1 MIASYTIKEAN
12 RITGG
17 GLTQVSKMPEFTY
30 NLPPHECKVGSK
42 LITIED
48 SVCFG
53 CYAFKGFFDVFKSTV
68 VPAQYRRLASLSNE
82 QWAPA
87 MAHLI
92 NHYCTSYFRW
102 HSAGDLQNVVHLDKI
117 ALVAKWTPDVDHWL
131 PTREYKFVMDYLKIM
146 GPFPT
151 NLTVRLS
158 AHMID
163 QEAPKYRHIGELL
176 PTSTVHRHKAPIGF
190 KCPAHDQG
198 NVCDGRENGG
208 INCRACWNPIHEN
221 VSYKFH

>member
-1 MIASYTIKEAN
+1 MIRKYTIKEAN

-17 GLTQVSKMPEFTY
+17 GLTQVSKMPEFAY
-30 NLPPHECKVGSK
+30 NLPPHECKVGAELVSV
-42 LITIED
+42 EG

-68 VPAQYRRLASLSNE
+68 VPAQYRRLASLTNE

-92 NHYCTSYFRW
+92 NHYCVDGCFRW
-102 HSAGDLQNVVHLDKI
+102 HSAGDIQDLNHLVKI
-117 ALVAKWTPDVDHWL
+117 SLVATNTPTITHWI
-131 PTREYKFVMDYLKIM
+131 PTREYRVVMQYLNKI

-163 QEAPKYRHIGELL
+163 SSAPNIEDL
-176 PTSTVHRHKAPIGF
+176 PTSSVHRHKTAIGF
-190 KCPAHDQG
+190 ECPAHNQG
-198 NVCDGRENGG
+198 DVCDGRENGG
-208 INCRACWNPIHEN
+208 INCRSCWNPTVKN